1 MKRNYTTQSVS
12 LYDLSDTEAQL
23 KSDQCRHLCTK
34 TFQVKSNY
42 VHRTVAG
49 SEVLISI
56 GDNIANFNGYI
67 EMNCSAACLW
77 EAMKEPKTAA
87 QLEQILEEF
96 FHIPHKQAAEDVLDF
111 LKELQEHDMVLVQ

>member
-1 MKRNYTTQSVS
+1 MKRNYTAPSVS
-12 LYDLSDTEAQL
+12 LHDLDDAEREW
-23 KSDQCRHLCTK
+23 KPKQCNLLEK
-34 TFQVKSNY
+34 TFQIKSNY

-67 EMNCSAACLW
+67 EMNHSAACLW
-77 EAMKEPKTAA
+77 EEMKKPKTAD
-87 QLEQILEEF
+87 QLEQTLEEI
-96 FHIPHKQAAEDVLDF
+96 FHIPREQAVEDVLDF

>member
-1 MKRNYTTQSVS
+1 MKQAITN
-12 LYDLSDTEAQL
+12 
-23 KSDQCRHLCTK
+23 
-34 TFQVKSNY
+34 TFQVKNNF

-56 GDNIANFNGYI
+56 GSNIANFNGYV
-67 EMNCSAACLW
+67 EMNPSAAYLW

-87 QLEQILEEF
+87 QLEQALEEKF
-96 FHIPHKQAAEDVLDF
+96 CISHEQAAEDVQDF